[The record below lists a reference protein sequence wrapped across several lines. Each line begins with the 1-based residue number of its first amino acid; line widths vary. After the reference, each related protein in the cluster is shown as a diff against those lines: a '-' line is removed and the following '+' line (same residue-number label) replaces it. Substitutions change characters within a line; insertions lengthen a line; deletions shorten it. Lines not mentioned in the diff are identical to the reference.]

1 MAIKIEISDKI
12 KFKVAGTRNTE
23 TTIGEEFEFKLVGNN
38 YDTDTLKERLSD
50 KEETKEAFLLK
61 EISAWSDVKDKAGLD
76 VPFSRDAFE
85 RFLKPVG
92 LTDLVFHTYLS
103 EIGVKAKN

>member
-12 KFKVAGTRNTE
+12 KFKVAGTLNTE
-23 TTIGEEFEFKLVGNN
+23 TTIGEDFEFTLVGNN
-38 YDTDTLKERLSD
+38 YDTQTLADRLSD

-61 EISAWSDVKDKAGLD
+61 EISAWSSVKDKDGVD
-76 VPFSRDAFE
+76 VPFSRGAFE
-85 RFLKPVG
+85 RLLKTVG

-103 EIGVKAKN
+103 EVGVKAKN